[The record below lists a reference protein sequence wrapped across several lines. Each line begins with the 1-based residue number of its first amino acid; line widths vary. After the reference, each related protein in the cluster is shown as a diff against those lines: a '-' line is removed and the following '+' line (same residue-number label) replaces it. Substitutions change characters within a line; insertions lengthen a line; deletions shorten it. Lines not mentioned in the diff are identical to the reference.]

1 MSERAQTGEES
12 WRPYVGAPEE
22 HSELIAFEREYTIEH
37 LTQRDLMLD
46 LGAALWFI
54 MIVLALAAGQF
65 DDAVETSLQTVLRFA
80 IAIASLAI
88 GISLLTWVRKL
99 DDERTAMTV
108 AILMVFALFF
118 QFVLSFYGPGA
129 LGGMVV
135 GQVAVT
141 VYSAQFLGARGIT
154 AMLALTTVIAGLA
167 AYFNYGD
174 PDAPHFLSQTVLMV
188 IVLWAVGYSVYV
200 LKKDRAE
207 ALDEAE
213 CTAYSDPLT
222 QLPNT
227 RMLRRRAEAL
237 LNVRNER
244 LNRQIGMIVLD
255 LDGFRAANMLNGHR
269 DGDRVLVAAAD
280 AMREAS
286 LEGELVARTGSD
298 EFSVLTNN
306 AERKSLSARSEEY
319 RQAVLRAIDQ
329 ISGIGVNIDAS
340 VGVAISG
347 EDGCTFE
354 NLVRNADRSL
364 YLVKAEH
371 ERQVTSRRSALDEDR
386 NETPWVPAEPASGA
400 RTSRRDRL
408 RWHNRP
414 TQVKFTTI
422 SWMLS
427 AFAVAISLAMPDAV
441 GGSTAAIT
449 LLVVFGVVM
458 ATIRYCTDF
467 TRRFSLKFL
476 DVVVASIALGLTIYF
491 TGNTSSPAL
500 PIALLI
506 LIYIGWFLP
515 LRTVLPVSAVS
526 IVIIFTP
533 YPIGIGSSEP
543 VTLLDAVTI
552 VGGVMISGALLLVL
566 YYNHYYL
573 ERAQTLTAQLASLDP
588 RAGTYNRRA
597 FEERMREEL
606 DHLSYGD
613 RDALAVVMI
622 DLGHFKSVS
631 ANYGRVIGDQ
641 MLTEVAAALTAAS
654 REEDCVA
661 RLGGDEFGI
670 VAPGVDAESARALA
684 QRLVD
689 AVRKT
694 LENSDLPSNA
704 EVRPSA
710 GFALYGMHGRTTDEL
725 VTAAD
730 IALTAAKTSGRDPNR
745 VSSFVVAL

>member
-1 MSERAQTGEES
+1 MIERAQKSDDS

-22 HSELIAFEREYTIEH
+22 HSELVAFEREYTIEH
-37 LTQRDLMLD
+37 FSQRDLMLD
-46 LGAALWFI
+46 LGAALWFV
-54 MIVLALAAGQF
+54 MVAVSLGAGQF
-65 DDAVETSLQTVLRFA
+65 DSATETSLQTVLRFV
-80 IAIASLAI
+80 IAMASLAI
-88 GISLLTWVRKL
+88 GVSLLTWVRKL

-108 AILMVFALFF
+108 AFMTVFALLC
-118 QFVLSFYGPGA
+118 QFALSFYGPGA
-129 LGGMVV
+129 LGAMVV

-154 AMLALTTVIAGLA
+154 GMLILTSIIAGLGV
-167 AYFNYGD
+167 YFNYD
-174 PDAPHFLSQTVLMV
+174 DAAAPHFLSQTVLMV

-200 LKKDRAE
+200 LKQDRAE

-213 CTAYSDPLT
+213 RTAFSDPLT

-227 RMLRRRAEAL
+227 RMLRRRADAL
-237 LNVRNER
+237 LDVRNER
-244 LNRQIGMIVLD
+244 LHRQIGLIVLD

-269 DGDRVLVAAAD
+269 DGDRLLLAAAEAMQD
-280 AMREAS
+280 ASA
-286 LEGELVARTGSD
+286 EGELVARTGSD
-298 EFSVLTNN
+298 EFSVLSSN
-306 AERKSLSARSEEY
+306 ADRATLDVRGAEYRAAVLSA
-319 RQAVLRAIDQ
+319 IDRIAGQ
-329 ISGIGVNIDAS
+329 GVNIDAS
-340 VGVAISG
+340 VGVALSG
-347 EDGCTFE
+347 GDDGSSFE
-354 NLVRNADRSL
+354 SLVRSADRSL
-364 YLVKAEH
+364 DLVKAEH
-371 ERQVTSRRSALDEDR
+371 ERQVTSRRSSLDSER
-386 NETPWVPAEPASGA
+386 ETAAWTPADLTSSSRP
-400 RTSRRDRL
+400 SRRDRL
-408 RWHNRP
+408 RWQNRP
-414 TQVKFTTI
+414 TQVKFTSI
-422 SWMLS
+422 SWSLGTV
-427 AFAVAISLAMPDAV
+427 AVAISLAMPDAV
-441 GGSTAAIT
+441 SGSAVAIAV
-449 LLVVFGVVM
+449 LVLFGFTM
-458 ATIRYCTDF
+458 AVISYSTPASV
-467 TRRFSLKFL
+467 RFSQQLL
-476 DVVVASIALGLTIYF
+476 DVVIASGGLALTIYY
-491 TGNTSSPAL
+491 TGNTASPAL
-500 PIALLI
+500 PIGLLI
-506 LIYIGWFLP
+506 LIYVGWFLP
-515 LRTVLPVSAVS
+515 LKRVLPVSLLAVA
-526 IVIIFTP
+526 IIFTP
-533 YPIGIGSSEP
+533 YAFGQSTP
-543 VTLLDAVTI
+543 VTVLDAVTI
-552 VGGVMISGALLLVL
+552 VGGLFVSGALLLVL

-573 ERAQTLTAQLASLDP
+573 ERAQVLTAQLSSLDP

-622 DLGHFKSVS
+622 DLGNFKSVS

-689 AVRKT
+689 AVRDA
-694 LENSDLPSNA
+694 LEDSDLPSNA

>member
-1 MSERAQTGEES
+1 MIERAHQNDDS

-37 LTQRDLMLD
+37 FSQRDLMLD
-46 LGAALWFI
+46 LGAALWLL
-54 MIVLALAAGQF
+54 MTGLALAAGQV
-65 DDAVETSLQTVLRFA
+65 DSSAETTLQTVLRFV
-80 IAIASLAI
+80 IAGLSATIAV
-88 GISLLTWVRKL
+88 SLLTWVRKL

-108 AILMVFALFF
+108 AILMVFALVF

-135 GQVAVT
+135 GQVAVI

-154 AMLALTTVIAGLA
+154 AMLVLTTIIAGLGVH
-167 AYFNYGD
+167 FNYAD
-174 PDAPHFLSQTVLMV
+174 PEAPHFLSQTVLMV
-188 IVLWAVGYSVYV
+188 IILWAVGYSVYV
-200 LKKDRAE
+200 LKQDRAA
-207 ALDEAE
+207 ALIEAE
-213 CTAYSDPLT
+213 HTAFSDPLT
-222 QLPNT
+222 QLPNS
-227 RMLRRRAEAL
+227 RMLRRRATAL
-237 LNVRNER
+237 LDVRNER
-244 LNRQIGMIVLD
+244 LNRQIGLIVLD

-269 DGDRVLVAAAD
+269 DGDRLLLAAAN
-280 AMREAS
+280 AMRGES
-286 LEGELVARTGSD
+286 VEGEFVARTGSD
-298 EFSVLTNN
+298 EFSVLSSN
-306 AERKSLSARSEEY
+306 ADRESLTARGVEY
-319 RQAVLRAIDQ
+319 RVAVLRAIDQ
-329 ISGIGVNIDAS
+329 IADQGVNIDAS
-340 VGVAISG
+340 VGVALSG
-347 EDGCTFE
+347 EDGSSFE
-354 NLVRNADRSL
+354 SLVRSADRSL

-371 ERQVTSRRSALDEDR
+371 ERQVTARRSPPEDAR
-386 NETPWVPAEPASGA
+386 ESAAWTPTEVTRGA
-400 RTSRRDRL
+400 QQRRRDRM

-414 TQVKFTTI
+414 TQVKFTAI
-422 SWMLS
+422 SWSLS
-427 AFAVAISLAMPDAV
+427 AVAVAISLAMPDAV
-441 GGSTAAIT
+441 AGSPTAVA
-449 LLVVFGVVM
+449 LLVAFGMTM
-458 ATIRYCTDF
+458 AVIRYCTD
-467 TRRFSLKFL
+467 TTVRFSQQLL
-476 DVVVASIALGLTIYF
+476 DLSIASVALALTIYY
-491 TGNTSSPAL
+491 TGNTASPAL

-515 LRTVLPVSAVS
+515 LKRVLPVSALA

-533 YPIGIGSSEP
+533 YALGQSTP

-552 VGGVMISGALLLVL
+552 VGGVLVAGALLLVL

-573 ERAQTLTAQLASLDP
+573 ERAQILTAQLSSLDP

-622 DLGHFKSVS
+622 DLGNFKSVS

-689 AVRKT
+689 AVRGA
-694 LENSDLPSNA
+694 LEDTDLPSNA

-730 IALTAAKTSGRDPNR
+730 VALTAAKTSARDPNR